1 MTLLF
6 WTITF
11 CFLATR
17 LLWAVWLK
25 RKGQT
30 VAWSLL
36 ALFCL
41 TDVVIGT
48 RCLLS
53 GNAVSLG
60 TWGQII
66 PFGRWSWQLDE
77 IGAFFFTLLG
87 VIGFLVAVYN
97 VANATKYGNGTG
109 TWALVSV
116 AVQYFF
122 TNILLVSYNALPMLI
137 AWEGMSTTAFCYVLT
152 NHLDNKVR
160 KSAFLTIVFSEI
172 GFLALVIALLL
183 PGHIGLS
190 MSFGDIAAHLQAC
203 TPGIRL
209 AVVILAFL
217 GFGVKSGFLPVQF
230 WLPRAYLVVPGYLG
244 ALLAGSLVNL
254 GVFGIMRVYFNWFGG
269 QIPDG
274 VAVTMLLLGGTGVF
288 LGALYA
294 TILRN
299 LKHILGY
306 SSIENTG
313 FMLLGMGLVI
323 LFNNHG
329 LPQFAVLAFTAILI
343 LMVSHGLAK
352 SLAFLDVG
360 EIENMTG
367 TTNLDELG
375 GLSRK
380 MPVIERTF
388 LIACLSLA
396 TVAPFSGFTAEWLGL
411 QSVFQ
416 IYRIIPTMEKAAC
429 TVAIILLSMGSALSL
444 TAYLRAYIYT
454 FSGRSRLKSGAFNKI
469 QEKIPILSKAALY
482 TLSCLCVLVGFL
494 PTLLLLILAPMESS
508 YFKGYKIIGSIVPNV
523 FQSYLPTDLL
533 PKLGGRLFSFLPL
546 PSAVIQP
553 PAENVASIAPTY
565 IVLWFLFFA
574 VLTLILVNPMLKHYP
589 KRVVR
594 PWLGGITC
602 YDADSQYSATA
613 YGNTYRMLF
622 EGILNFKVTR
632 QTQDGTHITPRIIH
646 VRTGLRQIL
655 SMSPYEKFL
664 FSIRKKARL
673 VAHIQHGY
681 LFGYVGYILIY
692 SLLILLA
699 VLIL

>member
-1 MTLLF
+1 MIPLF
-6 WTITF
+6 WIITF
-11 CFLATR
+11 CFLLTG

-25 RKGQT
+25 RRGQT
-30 VAWSLL
+30 VGWSLL
-36 ALFCL
+36 ALLCL
-41 TDVVIGT
+41 TDVAIGVA
-48 RCLLS
+48 CLLS
-53 GNAVSLG
+53 GKGIQLG
-60 TWGQII
+60 TWGQIV
-66 PFGRWSWQLDE
+66 PFGRWSWQLDG

-87 VIGFLVAVYN
+87 VIGFLVSVYN
-97 VANATKYGNGTG
+97 IANAAKRGNGTG

-116 AVQYFF
+116 TVQYFF
-122 TNILLVSYNALPMLI
+122 TNILLVAYNALPMLI
-137 AWEGMSTTAFCYVLT
+137 AWEGMSITAFCYILT
-152 NHLDNKVR
+152 RHTDSKVR
-160 KSAFLTIVFSEI
+160 KSAFLTIVVSEI
-172 GFLALVIALLL
+172 GFLSLVIALLL
-183 PGHIGLS
+183 PGHIDLS
-190 MSFGDIAAHLQAC
+190 MNFGDIAANLQAC

-209 AVVILAFL
+209 AVLILTFL

-230 WLPRAYLVVPGYLG
+230 WLPRAYLVVPGHLG

-274 VAVTMLLLGGTGVF
+274 IAVAMLLLGGLGVF

-299 LKHILGY
+299 LKHVLGY

-313 FMLLGMGLVI
+313 FMLLDMGLVI

-329 LPQFAVLAFTAILI
+329 LPQFAVLAFTAVLV

-360 EIENMTG
+360 EIENTVG

-375 GLSRK
+375 GLNRK
-380 MPVIERTF
+380 MPTVGRTF

-416 IYRIIPTMEKAAC
+416 IYRVMPMLERAAC
-429 TVAIILLSMGSALSL
+429 TAAIILLAMGSALAL

-454 FSGRSRLKSGAFNKI
+454 FSGRSRLEVGVLGKI
-469 QEKIPILSKAALY
+469 QETIPALSKAALY
-482 TLSCLCVLVGFL
+482 TLSGLCVIVGFL
-494 PTLLLLILAPMESS
+494 PTLLLSILAPMENGL
-508 YFKGYKIIGSIVPNV
+508 FQGTNIIGSIVPNV
-523 FQSYLPTDLL
+523 FQSFQPTDLL

-553 PAENVASIAPTY
+553 PADDVASIAPMY
-565 IVLWFLFFA
+565 IVLWFVFFA
-574 VLTLILVNPMLKHYP
+574 VLTLILIRLMRKQYS

-594 PWLGGITC
+594 PWLGGIVC
-602 YDADSQYSATA
+602 YGADSQYSATA
-613 YGNTYRMLF
+613 YSNTYRMLF
-622 EGILNFKVTR
+622 SGILNFKVFR
-632 QTQDGTHITPRIIH
+632 QAQNSGSPQSEGVH
-646 VRTGLRQIL
+646 VRTSTRQLL

-664 FSIRKKARL
+664 FSIRKKVRV

-681 LFGYVGYILIY
+681 LFGYVAYILIFA
-692 SLLILLA
+692 LLVLFA
-699 VLIL
+699 VLLL